1 MLSFHVEKN
10 HLCRQNW
17 QKHDSSTEIFLTPL
31 PWLLMV
37 HHLANANS
45 SSFAANYTTRQ
56 KHEDDGI
63 QWAAHALRTGAL
75 ILLFEKKNQTE
86 ISQRVL
92 YVWKPFEHK
101 EFSCYILFCP
111 LKCFFFTA
119 TLSDKMSSKK
129 WISRCLFTMLPWRH
143 KVNALWLVHSKTKGP
158 FGITS

>member
-63 QWAAHALRTGAL
+63 ELCMHWELALSFYYL
-75 ILLFEKKNQTE
+75 KKKIKLKYLSVYFTCENHSNIKNFLVTFCFANQTV
-86 ISQRVL
+86 SLLRQ
-92 YVWKPFEHK
+92 
-101 EFSCYILFCP
+101 SCQIKWLI
-111 LKCFFFTA
+111 
-119 TLSDKMSSKK
+119 K